1 MASLTVL
8 ISGAGVAGATL
19 DELLTRS
26 GHRVTIV
33 ERAPA
38 LRHTGYAV
46 DFRGA
51 AFEVLSELGILDD
64 VRRHDTKMTGTALVD
79 RDGVQVDLL
88 PAEAFAGE
96 LEVPKHVLNELL
108 HDLTADH
115 VEYRFGTSITS
126 LTQTEDAVT
135 ASLTDGSTE
144 TYDLV
149 FGADGVY
156 SKVRQLA
163 FSSAALQ
170 HLGLSGAGFTMPNFL
185 GLDHSGLLR
194 AVDGTAVYLFN
205 SADPDRLTVSLSFG
219 TSSGA
224 LDRLSRAEQE
234 AATRAAFAGDGWHT
248 PSCWRRCRRLGIS
261 TSARARRCTWTA
273 GRLAASP
280 WWETPDT
287 APRRRRAWAPR
298 RPCSALV
305 RWPGTWRTVRTRR
318 LSPATRPS
326 SGRMWR
332 KTRRM
337 AAPRQ
342 RCSAVRGKGD
352 LSAHQAAPHFPH
364 TEAFPVNTTKP
375 G

>member
-1 MASLTVL
+1 MTSLTVL
-8 ISGAGVAGATL
+8 ISGAGVAGTTL
-19 DELLTRS
+19 AELLTRS
-26 GHRVTIV
+26 GHRVTIL
-33 ERAPA
+33 ERASA

-51 AFEVLSELGILDD
+51 AFDVLSELGILDD
-64 VRRHDTKMTGTALVD
+64 VRWHDTKMTGTAIVD

-163 FSSAALQ
+163 FGSAALQ

-219 TSSGA
+219 TPSGA

-248 PSCWRRCRRLGIS
+248 PRLLEAMSEAQDFYFSSS
-261 TSARARRCTWTA
+261 TQVHLDRWSTGRVALVGDAGYCAAPTA
-273 GRLAASP
+273 GMGTSQALLGARSLARHLA
-280 WWETPDT
+280 D
-287 APRRRRAWAPR
+287 
-298 RPCSALV
+298 SAY
-305 RWPGTWRTVRTRR
+305 P
-318 LSPATRPS
+318 
-326 SGRMWR
+326 
-332 KTRRM
+332 
-337 AAPRQ
+337 
-342 RCSAVRGKGD
+342 
-352 LSAHQAAPHFPH
+352 
-364 TEAFPVNTTKP
+364 EAFAGYEAELRPYVAENQAN
-375 G
+375 GRSAAAMFGGAG